1 MLTYT
6 ATDSAAFS
14 VEQQIPFRF
23 GAFDMD
29 VDDSGTVDNRD
40 SVLVARYLL
49 GVTGAALTFGQ
60 TGAAAE
66 DVADKIAAGK
76 ADASGHL
83 DVDGDNDTDADDG
96 ILITR
101 YMFGLRGAALV
112 DGIGDLEESD
122 AGGIEAKIAALPSP

>member
-1 MLTYT
+1 LL
-6 ATDSAAFS
+6 AFG
-14 VEQQIPFRF
+14 E
-23 GAFDMD
+23 FDMD
-29 VDDSGTVDNRD
+29 VDESGTVDSRD
-40 SVLVARYLL
+40 SILVARYLL

-60 TGAAAE
+60 TGAATE
-66 DVADKIAAGK
+66 DVGDKVAAGK

-112 DGIGDLEESD
+112 AGIGDLEESD
-122 AGGIEAKIAALPSP
+122 ASGIEAKIAALPSP